1 MSDIQTHPRLLELI
15 GLAKDAAALRSQM
28 RGRSEPTTDVDEAID
43 AIYAD
48 IGRLVFRLMED
59 KTTPALPSGATP
71 PSINAPTY
79 IPSTEE
85 ATQSSQPTEEDVE
98 ERESWYTEEVY
109 ADSSQPLFSV
119 DDRLD
124 ELTDIPE
131 SDPVSEEV
139 EIEPD
144 SLTDNEDYEVMT
156 LRQLGREM
164 TSSSHA
170 LHRLADSSQ
179 DPTWAYKLT
188 QLLALLERPKSNH
201 ADEVAIESSRLQW
214 AASEMGTRLDGL
226 PESVQV
232 CIIGMLSARA
242 QHLRTLIA
250 VDVGARL
257 ALDRIRRYRIDAEL
271 PTVAGLLAQ
280 PAPET
285 GSWPGDIQAWWD
297 LLHPIPESSETSS

>member
-1 MSDIQTHPRLLELI
+1 MSDIETHPRLLELI

-28 RGRSEPTTDVDEAID
+28 RGRNEATTDVDDAID

-48 IGRLVFRLMED
+48 IGRLVFRLIND
-59 KTTPALPSGATP
+59 TSAPALPPGAIS
-71 PSINAPTY
+71 PSIDAPTF
-79 IPSTEE
+79 IPRTEE
-85 ATQSSQPTEEDVE
+85 ATQSSQPTEEDDE

-119 DDRLD
+119 EDRLD
-124 ELTDIPE
+124 ELTDVPE
-131 SDPVSEEV
+131 SDPISEEV
-139 EIEPD
+139 EIEAD
-144 SLTDNEDYEVMT
+144 SITDHEDFAVMT
-156 LRQLGREM
+156 LRQLL
-164 TSSSHA
+164 TDKASSNHA
-170 LHRLADSSQ
+170 LNQLADSSR

-188 QLLALLERPKSNH
+188 QLLALLERPESNH
-201 ADEVAIESSRLQW
+201 PDEIAIESSRLQW

-232 CIIGMLSARA
+232 CIIGMLAARA
-242 QHLRTLIA
+242 QHLRTLMA

-285 GSWPGDIQAWWD
+285 GSWTDDIQSWWD
-297 LLHPIPESSETSS
+297 LLHPTQDANEMDT